1 LLESLSDGFERAL
14 SPKFVKRFPNYSVGS
29 CLIHPKEGKLSLLEA
44 ASKAGETLTLAAGKE
59 TCMKRTMLLIASMML
74 ALLVA
79 AGVALA
85 QDGVSKVCNTNCRG
99 TDRDDQLSGTSKR
112 NAIEGRNGADQIEGK
127 GAKDTLNGN
136 LGSDAVYGGNGE
148 DKIYGGGNDDYM
160 QAGIKSDYI
169 GTGSGND
176 VIAAKDGFRDQIYCG
191 SDYDRVHVDRID
203 VLHRCEK
210 KLSDKPQ
217 PQF

>member
-1 LLESLSDGFERAL
+1 MCTKGREAL
-14 SPKFVKRFPNYSVGS
+14 ALASR
-29 CLIHPKEGKLSLLEA
+29 KEA
-44 ASKAGETLTLAAGKE
+44 W
-59 TCMKRTMLLIASMML
+59 MKRTVLLIASMML

-85 QDGVSKVCNTNCRG
+85 QDGVSKVCNNKCRG

-112 NAIEGRNGADQIEGK
+112 NAIKGRNGADHIDGK
-127 GAKDTLNGN
+127 GAKDLLNGN
-136 LGSDAVYGGNGE
+136 LGADAIYGGNGE
-148 DKIYGGGNDDYM
+148 DKLYGGGNDDYM
-160 QAGIKSDYI
+160 QAGIKSDYL

-176 VIAAKDGFRDQIYCG
+176 VIAAKDGFKDQIYCG
-191 SDYDRVHVDRID
+191 SNFDRVYVDRID

-210 KLSDKPQ
+210 KLSDEPR

>member
-1 LLESLSDGFERAL
+1 MCTKGR
-14 SPKFVKRFPNYSVGS
+14 
-29 CLIHPKEGKLSLLEA
+29 EA
-44 ASKAGETLTLAAGKE
+44 LTLASRKE
-59 TCMKRTMLLIASMML
+59 ACVKRTMLLIASMML

-99 TDRDDQLSGTSKR
+99 TDRDDHLSGTSKR
-112 NAIEGRNGADQIEGK
+112 NVIKGRNGADQIEGN

-148 DKIYGGGNDDYM
+148 DKLYGGGNDDYM

-169 GTGSGND
+169 STGSGND
-176 VIAAKDGFRDQIYCG
+176 VVAAKDGFRDQIYCG
-191 SDYDRVHVDRID
+191 SNYDRVYVDRID

-217 PQF
+217 PQS

>member
-1 LLESLSDGFERAL
+1 
-14 SPKFVKRFPNYSVGS
+14 
-29 CLIHPKEGKLSLLEA
+29 
-44 ASKAGETLTLAAGKE
+44 
-59 TCMKRTMLLIASMML
+59 MKRTMLLIASMML

-85 QDGVSKVCNTNCRG
+85 QDGVTKVCNTNCHG
-99 TDRDDQLSGTSKR
+99 TSRDDQLIGTPNPNTIK
-112 NAIEGRNGADQIEGK
+112 GRNGADQIEGN

-136 LGSDAVYGGNGE
+136 LGADAVYGGNGE
-148 DKIYGGGNDDYM
+148 DKLYGGGNDDYV
-160 QAGIKSDYI
+160 QGGIKKDYL

-176 VIAAKDGFRDQIYCG
+176 VVAAKDGFRDQISCG
-191 SDYDRVHVDRID
+191 SNFDRVYVDRID
-203 VLHRCEK
+203 VLHFCEK

>member
-1 LLESLSDGFERAL
+1 MCTKGGDAL
-14 SPKFVKRFPNYSVGS
+14 ALASR
-29 CLIHPKEGKLSLLEA
+29 KEA
-44 ASKAGETLTLAAGKE
+44 
-59 TCMKRTMLLIASMML
+59 CVKRTMLLIASMML

-112 NAIEGRNGADQIEGK
+112 NAIKRRNGADQIEGN

-136 LGSDAVYGGNGE
+136 LGADAVYGGNGE
-148 DKIYGGGNDDYM
+148 DKLYGGGNDDYM

-169 GTGSGND
+169 RTGSGNE

-191 SDYDRVHVDRID
+191 SDYDRVYVDRID
-203 VLHRCEK
+203 VLHLCEK

-217 PQF
+217 PQV

>member
-1 LLESLSDGFERAL
+1 MSTKGGEAL
-14 SPKFVKRFPNYSVGS
+14 A
-29 CLIHPKEGKLSLLEA
+29 L
-44 ASKAGETLTLAAGKE
+44 ASGKE
-59 TCMKRTMLLIASMML
+59 ACMKRTMLLIALVML

-85 QDGVSKVCNTNCRG
+85 QDGVSKICNSNCSG

-112 NAIEGRNGADQIEGK
+112 NAIKGRGGADQIEGN

-148 DKIYGGGNDDYM
+148 DKLYGGGNDDYM
-160 QAGIKSDYI
+160 QAGIKSDHI

-176 VIAAKDGFRDQIYCG
+176 VVAAKDGFKDQIYCG
-191 SDYDRVHVDRID
+191 SNFDRVYVDRVD

>member
-1 LLESLSDGFERAL
+1 MCTRGREAL
-14 SPKFVKRFPNYSVGS
+14 ALASR
-29 CLIHPKEGKLSLLEA
+29 KEA
-44 ASKAGETLTLAAGKE
+44 W
-59 TCMKRTMLLIASMML
+59 MKRTMLLIASMML

-112 NAIEGRNGADQIEGK
+112 NIIKGRNGADQIEGN

-136 LGSDAVYGGNGE
+136 LGADAVYGGNGE
-148 DKIYGGGNDDYM
+148 DKLNGGGNDDYM
-160 QAGIKSDYI
+160 QGGIKRDYI

-176 VIAAKDGFRDQIYCG
+176 VVAAKDGFRDQIYCG
-191 SDYDRVHVDRID
+191 SNFDRVYVDRID
-203 VLHRCEK
+203 VLHQCEK
-210 KLSDKPQ
+210 RLSDKPQ

>member
-1 LLESLSDGFERAL
+1 MCTKG
-14 SPKFVKRFPNYSVGS
+14 
-29 CLIHPKEGKLSLLEA
+29 
-44 ASKAGETLTLAAGKE
+44 GETLALASRKE
-59 TCMKRTMLLIASMML
+59 AYMKRTILLIASIML

-112 NAIEGRNGADQIEGK
+112 NVIQGRNGADQIEGN

-136 LGSDAVYGGNGE
+136 LGADAVYGGNGE
-148 DKIYGGGNDDYM
+148 DKLNGGGNDDYI
-160 QAGIKSDYI
+160 QGGIKSDYL

-176 VIAAKDGFRDQIYCG
+176 VVAAKDGFRDQIYCG
-191 SDYDRVHVDRID
+191 SGYDRVYVDRID
-203 VLHRCEK
+203 VLHSCEK
-210 KLSDKPQ
+210 KLSEKPQ

>member
-1 LLESLSDGFERAL
+1 
-14 SPKFVKRFPNYSVGS
+14 
-29 CLIHPKEGKLSLLEA
+29 
-44 ASKAGETLTLAAGKE
+44 
-59 TCMKRTMLLIASMML
+59 MKRTMLLIASIML

-85 QDGVSKVCNTNCRG
+85 QDGVSKVCNSTCSG
-99 TDRDDQLSGTSKR
+99 TDGDDQLSGTSKR
-112 NAIEGRNGADQIEGK
+112 NAIEGRNGADQIEGN

-136 LGSDAVYGGNGE
+136 LGADAVYGGNGE
-148 DKIYGGGNDDYM
+148 DKLYGGGNDDYM

-191 SDYDRVHVDRID
+191 SNYDRVYVDRID

-210 KLSDKPQ
+210 KLSEEPQ
-217 PQF
+217 PQLKGLARPRNIINYRHSPKCHWHTIAAAVTATSTERLHHLLTDADWDSLELDT

>member
-1 LLESLSDGFERAL
+1 MSTKGGEAL
-14 SPKFVKRFPNYSVGS
+14 ALASVK
-29 CLIHPKEGKLSLLEA
+29 EA
-44 ASKAGETLTLAAGKE
+44 S
-59 TCMKRTMLLIASMML
+59 MKRTMLLIASVML

-112 NAIEGRNGADQIEGK
+112 NVIKGRGGADQIEGN

-148 DKIYGGGNDDYM
+148 DKLYGGGNDDYM

-176 VIAAKDGFRDQIYCG
+176 VVAAKDGFKDQIYCG
-191 SDYDRVHVDRID
+191 SNFDRVYVDRVD

-210 KLSDKPQ
+210 KLRDKPQ